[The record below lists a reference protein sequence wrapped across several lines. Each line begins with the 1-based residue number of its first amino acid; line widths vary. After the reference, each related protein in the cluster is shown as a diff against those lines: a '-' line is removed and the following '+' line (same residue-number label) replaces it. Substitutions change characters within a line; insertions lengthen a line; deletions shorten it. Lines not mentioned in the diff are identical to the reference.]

1 MACRTETG
9 MDYRIKKGLVFD
21 TLRLLNVQVGAREA
35 WQAEIEQAKRGRLLG
50 FPRRKEGGPAGAGAG
65 IGGVDSEA
73 KEQKRAKREKRSRLA
88 AERARE
94 EHEQSVKGG
103 FERIF
108 PPSHTAPNRGAR
120 YTKVVRVAEAV
131 FARISGYPSS
141 PRSRSPSPARHKGVR
156 HDNREEK
163 KLVINGNANTQLNTN
178 TRACALRRSLKDE
191 RMPTSPGGS
200 TPRSCGPPRSPRE
213 SSGVT
218 RRPGPPSV
226 VTEGRATTPP
236 GELPARST
244 ASVGGEAAAEEA
256 PAGEGDPDNITT
268 PDDDESNAATSHS
281 PGSPK
286 SPSRLRGLKGGD
298 LSGSPP
304 SSSRRKKKTGKG
316 DGGGGKRGSG
326 GVHGSRSP
334 TRRRGRRRG
343 GGGGGC
349 TGGRDWVKEAKR
361 RKKIYKKTAKVAG
374 AHATGAVGVNGVGG
388 PGGDGAGDGVVFSPG
403 TGERWGQG
411 EQWAQHQQQQHQH
424 QQQYDGTQSAV
435 DLGPGYG
442 VQNPTFEQS
451 NLYTQSMLWPAA
463 GGEGGG
469 DHGLHSSRPGA
480 HQGRISTSGA
490 WAGM

>member
-1 MACRTETG
+1 
-9 MDYRIKKGLVFD
+9 
-21 TLRLLNVQVGAREA
+21 
-35 WQAEIEQAKRGRLLG
+35 
-50 FPRRKEGGPAGAGAG
+50 
-65 IGGVDSEA
+65 
-73 KEQKRAKREKRSRLA
+73 
-88 AERARE
+88 
-94 EHEQSVKGG
+94 
-103 FERIF
+103 
-108 PPSHTAPNRGAR
+108 
-120 YTKVVRVAEAV
+120 
-131 FARISGYPSS
+131 
-141 PRSRSPSPARHKGVR
+141 
-156 HDNREEK
+156 
-163 KLVINGNANTQLNTN
+163 
-178 TRACALRRSLKDE
+178 
-191 RMPTSPGGS
+191 MPTSPGGS

-244 ASVGGEAAAEEA
+244 ASVDATGSKASSASAEVLSAAAAGSLAVDQDVIDRGLPSSEAREMSAAEGGDDDASRIHRESYRRYDITEEVVPASGGRSPLLRDDPVQLRPSQLGDDHPPAVAGGECVEEKLEYEGENSEERPMVTFEEHHRGGKVGGEAAAEEA

-442 VQNPTFEQS
+442 VQNPTFEQRYVILPLS
-451 NLYTQSMLWPAA
+451 LLLVKVERA
-463 GGEGGG
+463 GVGGG
-469 DHGLHSSRPGA
+469 YSSSCMP
-480 HQGRISTSGA
+480 
-490 WAGM
+490 